1 MSITPTDIIT
11 KISTKIFELK
21 DSHTIKGELHNYSK
35 RNGNIFAA
43 IKDKNSSID
52 IICWNCLEDF
62 ENGDEV
68 EIYGRINF
76 YKKTSKINL
85 QIFSIKK
92 LGQGDH
98 HKLYEKLKQNFQS
111 LGYFDRKKVMPK
123 NIETIGVVTS
133 EDSAALQD
141 VLYVL
146 KNGGFDGN
154 IIIKDCLVQG
164 VNAPN
169 SIKEAIESFKV
180 NRETKQINGE
190 TKQINGETKQINGET
205 NSVDILLITR
215 GGGSLEDLM
224 AFSSEKVVK
233 AIHESDIFTIS
244 AVGHEVDSMLS
255 DFTADL
261 RAPTPSIG
269 AQIIVNEYNKKFAI
283 YNDANKILSLIQF
296 ELKSRIDSIKKK
308 FRSKDDLIKK
318 IIDTRLKQLLDEI
331 KTRFKI
337 IKTNAEK
344 IKNRIESD
352 NIIIINPETGNSI
365 QNTDELYGEFI
376 IIFNGRRLLCNPK
389 TIIDLN

>member
-1 MSITPTDIIT
+1 MSLTPTDIIT
-11 KISTKIFELK
+11 KLSTKISELK

-35 RNGNIFAA
+35 RNSNIFAA

-52 IICWNCLEDF
+52 IISWNCLEDF
-62 ENGDEV
+62 NNGDEV
-68 EIYGRINF
+68 EIYGKINF

-85 QIFSIKK
+85 IVSSIKK
-92 LGQGDH
+92 VGQGDH
-98 HKLYEKLKQNFQS
+98 HKLYEKLKQNFQN

-123 NIETIGVVTS
+123 NIETIGIVTS
-133 EDSAALQD
+133 EDGAALQD

-146 KNGGFDGN
+146 KNGGFDGD
-154 IIIKDCLVQG
+154 IIIRDCLVQG

-169 SIKEAIESFKV
+169 SIKDAIESFKV
-180 NRETKQINGE
+180 NRETNNVNRE
-190 TKQINGETKQINGET
+190 TKN
-205 NSVDILLITR
+205 VDLLLITR

-308 FRSKDDLIKK
+308 FSSKDDLINR
-318 IIDTRLKQLLDEI
+318 IVQLKMKTLLDEI

-352 NIIIINPETGNSI
+352 NIILINPETGKTIENM
-365 QNTDELYGEFI
+365 DELYSEFI
-376 IIFNGRRLLCNPK
+376 VIFNGRRLLCNPK
-389 TIIDLN
+389 NIIEF

>member
-11 KISTKIFELK
+11 KISTKIFELN

-52 IICWNCLEDF
+52 IICWNCLEDY

-98 HKLYEKLKQNFQS
+98 HKLYEKLKQNFQN
-111 LGYFDRKKVMPK
+111 LGYFDRKKEMPK
-123 NIETIGVVTS
+123 NINNIGIVTS
-133 EDSAALQD
+133 KDGAALQD

-164 VNAPN
+164 INAPN
-169 SIKEAIESFKV
+169 SIKDAIESFKV
-180 NRETKQINGE
+180 NRETN
-190 TKQINGETKQINGET
+190 N
-205 NSVDILLITR
+205 VDLILITR

-233 AIHESDIFTIS
+233 AIYESDIFTIS
-244 AVGHEVDSMLS
+244 AVGHEIDSMLS

-269 AQIIVNEYNKKFAI
+269 AQIIINEYNKKFAI
-283 YNDANKILSLIQF
+283 YLDANKILLKIQF

-308 FRSKDDLIKK
+308 FPSKDDLIKK

-344 IKNRIESD
+344 IKNRIVTD

-365 QNTDELYGEFI
+365 QNTDELYSEFI
-376 IIFNGRRLLCNPK
+376 IILNGRRLLCDPK
-389 TIIDLN
+389 TIIELN